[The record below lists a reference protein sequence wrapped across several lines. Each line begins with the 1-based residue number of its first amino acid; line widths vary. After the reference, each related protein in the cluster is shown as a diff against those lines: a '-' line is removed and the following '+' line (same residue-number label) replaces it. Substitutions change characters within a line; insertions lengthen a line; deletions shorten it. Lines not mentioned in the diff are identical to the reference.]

1 MVLGKGSKKGRT
13 LQRHSHPNK
22 SMIALPLSR
31 FLQLCVM
38 FIVLF
43 IYFFFGVS
51 EVWNAKH
58 SFVGSIV
65 GTIFNTQTTLCFL

>member
-1 MVLGKGSKKGRT
+1 
-13 LQRHSHPNK
+13 
-22 SMIALPLSR
+22 
-31 FLQLCVM
+31 M

-43 IYFFFGVS
+43 IYFFFRVS